1 VKLNLLVN
9 EISEIYLEVYKKTF
23 PDNGSIRNDTNIRF
37 EKKDM
42 DKFFIFDKLM
52 KRKITS
58 YDERGE

>member
-1 VKLNLLVN
+1 METTAGNFNTEFDFPINLDWST
-9 EISEIYLEVYKKTF
+9 IDYF
-23 PDNGSIRNDTNIRF
+23 QNDTNIRV

-52 KRKITS
+52 KIKITS